1 MKNNY
6 RFVLFTVFGF
16 VMSQI
21 IGCAASVQTEQYVGE
36 YEKQKSLDEVEITK
50 VDGLKIVEVK
60 FNKDIEER
68 YPELGEKRVAF
79 GLTQELQ
86 NVASYTGRFNLIEA
100 DRDMQ
105 LAMLND
111 LKANNAKIDK
121 AKYWGYVTIYDFAQ
135 NLKEEIKG
143 GKVETINET
152 IVGIQVKMVNLE
164 NTQYVVGSGQGRAS
178 TIGKGFLMNPDM
190 SWNQSSLSSASNKAM
205 ETAVVNVIKAINRK
219 GW

>member
-1 MKNNY
+1 MKKLLLLSLM
-6 RFVLFTVFGF
+6 VLF
-16 VMSQI
+16 
-21 IGCAASVQTEQYVGE
+21 GCAASVTTEQYVGE
-36 YEKQKSLDEVEITK
+36 YEKQKSLDEIEITK

-60 FNKDIEER
+60 FNKDVEER

-86 NVASYTGRFNLIEA
+86 NVVSYVGRFNLIEA
-100 DRDMQ
+100 DRDNQ

-111 LKANNAKIDK
+111 LKANQAKIDK

-205 ETAVVNVIKAINRK
+205 ETAVVNVIKAIDRK

>member
-1 MKNNY
+1 MKK
-6 RFVLFTVFGF
+6 LFAILTLMIF
-16 VMSQI
+16 M
-21 IGCAASVQTEQYVGE
+21 GCAASVSTEQYVGE

-60 FNKDIEER
+60 FNKDVEDR
-68 YPELGEKRVAF
+68 YPELAEKRVAF

-86 NVASYTGRFNLIEA
+86 NVVSYVGGFNLIEA
-100 DRDMQ
+100 DRDNQ

-121 AKYWGYVTIYDFAQ
+121 AKYWGYVTIYDFAV
-135 NLKEEIKG
+135 NLTEDIKG
-143 GKVETINET
+143 GKVVTSNET
-152 IVGIQVKMVNLE
+152 IVGVQVKLVNLE

-178 TIGKGFLMNPDM
+178 TVGQGFLINPDM

-205 ETAVVNVIKAINRK
+205 ETAVVNVIKAIDRK

>member
-1 MKNNY
+1 MKKLLLLSLM
-6 RFVLFTVFGF
+6 VLF
-16 VMSQI
+16 
-21 IGCAASVQTEQYVGE
+21 GCAASVTTEQYVGE

-60 FNKDIEER
+60 FNKDVEER

-86 NVASYTGRFNLIEA
+86 NVVSYVGRFNLIEA

-205 ETAVVNVIKAINRK
+205 ETAVVNVIKAIDRK

>member
-1 MKNNY
+1 MKKLLLLSLM
-6 RFVLFTVFGF
+6 VL
-16 VMSQI
+16 M
-21 IGCAASVQTEQYVGE
+21 GCAASVSTEQYVGE
-36 YEKQKSLDEVEITK
+36 YEKQKSLDEIEITK

-60 FNKDIEER
+60 FNKDVEDR

-86 NVASYTGRFNLIEA
+86 NVVSYVGRFNLIEA
-100 DRDMQ
+100 DRDNQ

-111 LKANNAKIDK
+111 LKANQAKIDK

-205 ETAVVNVIKAINRK
+205 ETAVVNVIKAIDRK

>member
-1 MKNNY
+1 
-6 RFVLFTVFGF
+6 
-16 VMSQI
+16 MS
-21 IGCAASVQTEQYVGE
+21 
-36 YEKQKSLDEVEITK
+36 EI
-50 VDGLKIVEVK
+50 
-60 FNKDIEER
+60 NIEEFINVDLR
-68 YPELGEKRVAF
+68 VAKIKEAHEVPDADKLVELILDVGELGEKRVAF

-86 NVASYTGRFNLIEA
+86 NVVSYVGRFNLIEA
-100 DRDMQ
+100 DRDNQ

-111 LKANNAKIDK
+111 LKANQAKIDK

-143 GKVETINET
+143 GKVESINET

-205 ETAVVNVIKAINRK
+205 ETAVVNVIKAIDRK

>member
-1 MKNNY
+1 MKKLLLLSLM
-6 RFVLFTVFGF
+6 VL
-16 VMSQI
+16 M
-21 IGCAASVQTEQYVGE
+21 GCAASVSTEQYVGE
-36 YEKQKSLDEVEITK
+36 YEKQKSLDEIEITK

-60 FNKDIEER
+60 FNKDVEER

-86 NVASYTGRFNLIEA
+86 NVVSYVGRFNLIEA
-100 DRDMQ
+100 DRDNQ

-111 LKANNAKIDK
+111 LKANQAKIDK

-143 GKVETINET
+143 GKVQTINET

-205 ETAVVNVIKAINRK
+205 ETAVVNVIKAIDRK